1 MEVILVLMPVLLGV
15 RSEEVML
22 AVALCCWQRKIVSLA
37 PGLSKPKKLVK
48 VTQAVSESERI
59 DALHR
64 LPPKELGL
72 KGWSFL

>member
-15 RSEEVML
+15 RSEEVMV
-22 AVALCCWQRKIVSLA
+22 AVALCCWQRKIASSA
-37 PGLSKPKKLVK
+37 PGLSKPVK
-48 VTQAVSESERI
+48 VTQAVGESERI

-64 LPPKELGL
+64 SPPKELGL